1 MRTRRGYR
9 SLVYRLRCL
18 DGILTTRRLRP
29 FLRRRDSVARP
40 QTVFIRARKPCLFM
54 RRRLRGRYVGPI
66 NSSCKAGKVTRLVT
80 RRSRL
85 TFPQSARTFGP
96 PLLDVLPQIRIVMEQ
111 SVNEAWKRLLEEAR
125 RELPEATVRTWL
137 EPSEPIAL
145 DEGRLILGAPDQF
158 AAEWNESK
166 HAVLLARVAERV
178 LGRPTTVVFRVQE
191 DRQRR
196 PQMDFFVAP
205 RESAGVATA
214 TNIGTTPL
222 NERYSFQTFV
232 IGKSNELAAAAAHAV
247 AEAPGK
253 TYNPLF
259 IYGATGLG
267 KTHLMQA
274 IAHAVL
280 EKNPETRLQYFGA
293 EQFINDVIESIHART
308 MSEFRRRYRNDVDLL
323 LVDDVHFLEGKEMTQ
338 EEFFHTF
345 NALFEAH
352 KQIVLT
358 SDRPPKEIPGLEDR
372 LISRF
377 EWGMVADIGHP
388 DLEHRIAIL
397 RKKAEQDHLELT
409 IPDDVLRFIAEHIRS
424 SVRELEGCIIKL
436 LLFASLKNR
445 EVTIELAREALSD
458 KIRQGE
464 DGAGYDGTSG
474 SAPSIDRVQEVVARR
489 WGVTPEGLRSK
500 ARTKTLTIPRQVAM
514 YLARDMLGMQ
524 LVEIGQAFGGR
535 DHSTVIHSVDK
546 VERQMMRDRTFKERV
561 EMARQEL
568 SAL

>member
-1 MRTRRGYR
+1 
-9 SLVYRLRCL
+9 
-18 DGILTTRRLRP
+18 
-29 FLRRRDSVARP
+29 
-40 QTVFIRARKPCLFM
+40 
-54 RRRLRGRYVGPI
+54 
-66 NSSCKAGKVTRLVT
+66 
-80 RRSRL
+80 
-85 TFPQSARTFGP
+85 
-96 PLLDVLPQIRIVMEQ
+96 MEQ
-111 SVNEAWKRLLEEAR
+111 SAKEAWKRLLEEAR
-125 RELPEATVRTWL
+125 RELPDATVRTWL
-137 EPSEPIAL
+137 EPTVPIAL
-145 DEGRLILGAPDQF
+145 DDGRLILGAPDQF
-158 AAEWNESK
+158 AVEWNASK
-166 HAVLLARVAERV
+166 HADVLARAAERV
-178 LGRPTTVVFRVQE
+178 FGRPTAIVFQVQD
-191 DRQRR
+191 DRRQR

-205 RESAGVATA
+205 RGVPAERAGVA
-214 TNIGTTPL
+214 TTPL
-222 NERYSFQTFV
+222 NERYTFQTFV

-274 IAHAVL
+274 IAHTVL
-280 EKNPETRLQYFGA
+280 QKNPETRLQYFGA

-308 MSEFRRRYRNDVDLL
+308 MSEFRRRYRNDVDLF

-345 NALFEAH
+345 NALFEGH

-377 EWGMVADIGHP
+377 EWGLVADIGHP

-464 DGAGYDGTSG
+464 EGSGYGSG
-474 SAPSIDRVQEVVARR
+474 SQSAPSIDRVQEVVARR

-546 VERQMMRDRTFKERV
+546 VERQMVRDRTFKERV

>member
-1 MRTRRGYR
+1 MQ
-9 SLVYRLRCL
+9 L
-18 DGILTTRRLRP
+18 
-29 FLRRRDSVARP
+29 
-40 QTVFIRARKPCLFM
+40 
-54 RRRLRGRYVGPI
+54 
-66 NSSCKAGKVTRLVT
+66 
-80 RRSRL
+80 
-85 TFPQSARTFGP
+85 SAK
-96 PLLDVLPQIRIVMEQ
+96 D
-111 SVNEAWKRLLEEAR
+111 AWKRILDEAH
-125 RELPEATVRTWL
+125 RELPDHTIRTWL
-137 EPSEPIAL
+137 EPTEAIAL
-145 DEGRLILGAPDQF
+145 DEGRLIVGAPDQF
-158 AAEWNESK
+158 AVEWNESK
-166 HAVLLARVAERV
+166 HATLLSRLAEPV
-178 LGRPTTVVFRVQE
+178 LGTPTSVGFRVNE
-191 DRQRR
+191 DRQKR

-205 RESAGVATA
+205 AVTAAAT
-214 TNIGTTPL
+214 TQINPSTQPL
-222 NERYSFQTFV
+222 NERYTFDTFV
-232 IGKSNELAAAAAHAV
+232 IGKSNELAAAAAHAA
-247 AEAPGK
+247 AESPGK

-274 IAHAVL
+274 IAHTVI
-280 EKNPETRLQYFGA
+280 ERHPETRVLYVGA
-293 EQFINDVIESIHART
+293 EQFINEVIESIHGRT
-308 MSEFRRRYRNDVDLL
+308 MPEFRRQYRNDVDLL

-445 EVTIELAREALSD
+445 EVTIELARDALSD

-464 DGAGYDGTSG
+464 EGAGYNSSQ

-500 ARTKTLTIPRQVAM
+500 ARTKTLTVPRQVAM
-514 YLARDMLGMQ
+514 YLARNMLQMQ

>member
-1 MRTRRGYR
+1 
-9 SLVYRLRCL
+9 
-18 DGILTTRRLRP
+18 
-29 FLRRRDSVARP
+29 
-40 QTVFIRARKPCLFM
+40 
-54 RRRLRGRYVGPI
+54 
-66 NSSCKAGKVTRLVT
+66 
-80 RRSRL
+80 
-85 TFPQSARTFGP
+85 
-96 PLLDVLPQIRIVMEQ
+96 MEQ
-111 SVNEAWKRLLEEAR
+111 SVKEAWKRLLDEAR
-125 RELPEATVRTWL
+125 RELPDATVRTWL
-137 EPSEPIAL
+137 EPAVPIAL
-145 DEGRLILGAPDQF
+145 DEDRLVLGAPDQF

-166 HAVLLARVAERV
+166 HAALLARAAERV
-178 LGRPTTVVFRVQE
+178 FGRPTRVIFRVQE
-191 DRQRR
+191 ERQHR

-205 RESAGVATA
+205 QGGTALATERATA
-214 TNIGTTPL
+214 TTPL
-222 NERYSFQTFV
+222 NERYSFDTFV
-232 IGKSNELAAAAAHAV
+232 VGKSNELAAAAAHAV
-247 AEAPGK
+247 VEAPGK

-280 EKNPETRLQYFGA
+280 GRRPETRILYVGA
-293 EQFINDVIESIHART
+293 EQFINEVIESIQART
-308 MSEFRRRYRNDVDLL
+308 MPEFRRRYRSDVDLL

-338 EEFFHTF
+338 DEFFHTF
-345 NALFEAH
+345 NALFEAR
-352 KQIVLT
+352 KQMVLT

-377 EWGMVADIGHP
+377 EWGMVADIGQP

-397 RKKAEQDHLELT
+397 RKKAQQDHLELT
-409 IPDDVLRFIAEHIRS
+409 IPDDALRFIAEHIRS

-445 EVTIELAREALSD
+445 EITIELAREALAD

-464 DGAGYDGTSG
+464 DAAAYGGRPM
-474 SAPSIDRVQEVVARR
+474 PSIDRVQEVVARR

-500 ARTKTLTIPRQVAM
+500 ARTKTLTVPRQVAM
-514 YLARDMLGMQ
+514 YLARDMLSMQ

>member
-1 MRTRRGYR
+1 
-9 SLVYRLRCL
+9 
-18 DGILTTRRLRP
+18 
-29 FLRRRDSVARP
+29 
-40 QTVFIRARKPCLFM
+40 
-54 RRRLRGRYVGPI
+54 
-66 NSSCKAGKVTRLVT
+66 
-80 RRSRL
+80 
-85 TFPQSARTFGP
+85 
-96 PLLDVLPQIRIVMEQ
+96 MEQ
-111 SVNEAWKRLLEEAR
+111 SVNEAWKRLLDEAR

-166 HAVLLARVAERV
+166 HAAFLARAAERV

-205 RESAGVATA
+205 RESSGVATVSPVA
-214 TNIGTTPL
+214 TTPL
-222 NERYSFQTFV
+222 NERYTFQTFV

-280 EKNPETRLQYFGA
+280 EKHLETRLQYFG
-293 EQFINDVIESIHART
+293 
-308 MSEFRRRYRNDVDLL
+308 
-323 LVDDVHFLEGKEMTQ
+323 
-338 EEFFHTF
+338 
-345 NALFEAH
+345 
-352 KQIVLT
+352 
-358 SDRPPKEIPGLEDR
+358 
-372 LISRF
+372 
-377 EWGMVADIGHP
+377 
-388 DLEHRIAIL
+388 
-397 RKKAEQDHLELT
+397 
-409 IPDDVLRFIAEHIRS
+409 AEHIRS

-445 EVTIELAREALSD
+445 EVTIELARDALSD

-464 DGAGYDGTSG
+464 DGAGYGGASG

>member
-1 MRTRRGYR
+1 
-9 SLVYRLRCL
+9 
-18 DGILTTRRLRP
+18 
-29 FLRRRDSVARP
+29 
-40 QTVFIRARKPCLFM
+40 
-54 RRRLRGRYVGPI
+54 
-66 NSSCKAGKVTRLVT
+66 
-80 RRSRL
+80 
-85 TFPQSARTFGP
+85 
-96 PLLDVLPQIRIVMEQ
+96 MEQ
-111 SVNEAWKRLLEEAR
+111 SVNEAWKRLLDEAR

-137 EPSEPIAL
+137 EPSQPIAL
-145 DEGRLILGAPDQF
+145 DNERLVLGTPDQF

-166 HAVLLARVAERV
+166 HASLLARAAERV

-205 RESAGVATA
+205 PTNTAIASATA
-214 TNIGTTPL
+214 VATTPL
-222 NERYSFQTFV
+222 NERYTFQTFV

-247 AEAPGK
+247 GAAPGK

-464 DGAGYDGTSG
+464 EGGAYAASG

-514 YLARDMLGMQ
+514 YLARNMLGMQ

>member
-1 MRTRRGYR
+1 
-9 SLVYRLRCL
+9 
-18 DGILTTRRLRP
+18 
-29 FLRRRDSVARP
+29 
-40 QTVFIRARKPCLFM
+40 
-54 RRRLRGRYVGPI
+54 
-66 NSSCKAGKVTRLVT
+66 
-80 RRSRL
+80 
-85 TFPQSARTFGP
+85 
-96 PLLDVLPQIRIVMEQ
+96 MEQ
-111 SVNEAWKRLLEEAR
+111 STKEAWKRLLDEAR
-125 RELPEATVRTWL
+125 RELPDATVRTWL
-137 EPSEPIAL
+137 EPAVPIAL
-145 DEGRLILGAPDQF
+145 DDGRLIVGAPDQF
-158 AAEWNESK
+158 AVEWNESK
-166 HAVLLARVAERV
+166 HASVLARAAERV
-178 LGRPTTVVFRVQE
+178 FGRPTAVVFRVQE
-191 DRQRR
+191 DRQQR

-205 RESAGVATA
+205 REPATVDKSGVP
-214 TNIGTTPL
+214 TTPL
-222 NERYSFQTFV
+222 NERYTFQTFV

-274 IAHAVL
+274 VAHAVL
-280 EKNPETRLQYFGA
+280 TKYPGTRVHYFGA
-293 EQFINDVIESIHART
+293 EQFINEVIESIHART
-308 MSEFRRRYRNDVDLL
+308 MSEFRRRYRNDVDLF

-345 NALFEAH
+345 NALFEGH

-377 EWGMVADIGHP
+377 EWGLVADIGHP

-458 KIRQGE
+458 KIPGRRRRELRRAAHPQHRSRPGSRGAPLGRDSRRAALQGTDQNPDDPAAGRDVSRAQYAEHAAGGDRPGVRGARPLDRDPLGRQG
-464 DGAGYDGTSG
+464 GAADDAGPDIQGARRNGAPGVVRTVANIGQRAVWAGVG
-474 SAPSIDRVQEVVARR
+474 SARR
-489 WGVTPEGLRSK
+489 CGESPGYQQSQQTDDMTAGGESRHRASGY
-500 ARTKTLTIPRQVAM
+500 AGRQH
-514 YLARDMLGMQ
+514 
-524 LVEIGQAFGGR
+524 FP
-535 DHSTVIHSVDK
+535 
-546 VERQMMRDRTFKERV
+546 
-561 EMARQEL
+561 
-568 SAL
+568 ALYYYY

>member
-1 MRTRRGYR
+1 MEL
-9 SLVYRLRCL
+9 SAK
-18 DGILTTRRLRP
+18 D
-29 FLRRRDSVARP
+29 AW
-40 QTVFIRARKPCLFM
+40 
-54 RRRLRGRYVGPI
+54 
-66 NSSCKAGKVTRLVT
+66 TRL
-80 RRSRL
+80 
-85 TFPQSARTFGP
+85 
-96 PLLDVLPQIRIVMEQ
+96 LD
-111 SVNEAWKRLLEEAR
+111 EAR
-125 RELPEATVRTWL
+125 RELPDATVRTWL
-137 EPSEPIAL
+137 EPAEAIAL
-145 DEGRLILGAPDQF
+145 SDGRLILGTPDQF
-158 AAEWNESK
+158 AAEWNGSK
-166 HAVLLARVAERV
+166 HAPLLSKLAAER
-178 LGRPTTVVFRVQE
+178 LGTPVNVVFQVQE
-191 DRQRR
+191 ERARR

-205 RESAGVATA
+205 PSGEAEAPARRRA
-214 TNIGTTPL
+214 TPL
-222 NERYSFQTFV
+222 NDRYTFRTFV

-247 AEAPGK
+247 AEAPAK

-280 EKNPETRLQYFGA
+280 ERYPNFRVSYMGA
-293 EQFINDVIESIHART
+293 EQFINEVIESIHSRT
-308 MSEFRRRYRNDVDLL
+308 MPDFRRQYRSDVDMF

-345 NALFEAH
+345 NALHEAG

-358 SDRPPKEIPGLEDR
+358 SDRPPKEIPGLEVR
-372 LISRF
+372 LVSRF
-377 EWGMVADIGHP
+377 EWGMVADIGQP

-409 IPDDVLRFIAEHIRS
+409 IPDDVLRFIAEHVGS

-464 DGAGYDGTSG
+464 DGGAYGTQ
-474 SAPSIDRVQEVVARR
+474 ATPSIDRVQEVVARR

-546 VERQMMRDRTFKERV
+546 VERQMVRDRTFKERV

>member
-1 MRTRRGYR
+1 
-9 SLVYRLRCL
+9 
-18 DGILTTRRLRP
+18 
-29 FLRRRDSVARP
+29 
-40 QTVFIRARKPCLFM
+40 
-54 RRRLRGRYVGPI
+54 
-66 NSSCKAGKVTRLVT
+66 
-80 RRSRL
+80 
-85 TFPQSARTFGP
+85 
-96 PLLDVLPQIRIVMEQ
+96 MEQ
-111 SVNEAWKRLLEEAR
+111 SVNEAWKRLLDEAR

-137 EPSEPIAL
+137 EPSQPIAL
-145 DEGRLILGAPDQF
+145 GGGRLIL
-158 AAEWNESK
+158 
-166 HAVLLARVAERV
+166 
-178 LGRPTTVVFRVQE
+178 
-191 DRQRR
+191 
-196 PQMDFFVAP
+196 
-205 RESAGVATA
+205 
-214 TNIGTTPL
+214 
-222 NERYSFQTFV
+222 
-232 IGKSNELAAAAAHAV
+232 
-247 AEAPGK
+247 
-253 TYNPLF
+253 
-259 IYGATGLG
+259 GATGLG

-409 IPDDVLRFIAEHIRS
+409 IPDDVLRFIAEHVRS

-458 KIRQGE
+458 KIRRE
-464 DGAGYDGTSG
+464 KKARATSG
-474 SAPSIDRVQEVVARR
+474 ILRRASTSCWQSSQCRCQSI
-489 WGVTPEGLRSK
+489 P
-500 ARTKTLTIPRQVAM
+500 
-514 YLARDMLGMQ
+514 
-524 LVEIGQAFGGR
+524 
-535 DHSTVIHSVDK
+535 
-546 VERQMMRDRTFKERV
+546 
-561 EMARQEL
+561 
-568 SAL
+568 

>member
-1 MRTRRGYR
+1 
-9 SLVYRLRCL
+9 
-18 DGILTTRRLRP
+18 
-29 FLRRRDSVARP
+29 
-40 QTVFIRARKPCLFM
+40 
-54 RRRLRGRYVGPI
+54 
-66 NSSCKAGKVTRLVT
+66 
-80 RRSRL
+80 
-85 TFPQSARTFGP
+85 
-96 PLLDVLPQIRIVMEQ
+96 MEQ
-111 SVNEAWKRLLEEAR
+111 STKEAWKRLLDEAR
-125 RELPEATVRTWL
+125 RELPDATVRTWL
-137 EPSEPIAL
+137 EPAEPIAL
-145 DEGRLILGAPDQF
+145 DDGRFIVGAPDQF
-158 AAEWNESK
+158 AVEWNESK
-166 HAVLLARVAERV
+166 HAGILARAAERV
-178 LGRPTTVVFRVQE
+178 FGQPTTVVFRVQE
-191 DRQRR
+191 DRQQR

-205 RESAGVATA
+205 REPTVGSDKPSS
-214 TNIGTTPL
+214 TTPL
-222 NERYSFQTFV
+222 NERYTFQTFV

-280 EKNPETRLQYFGA
+280 QNNPGTRLQYFGA
-293 EQFINDVIESIHART
+293 EQFINEVIESIHART
-308 MSEFRRRYRNDVDLL
+308 MSEFRRRYRNDVDLF

-409 IPDDVLRFIAEHIRS
+409 IPDDVLRFIAEHVRS

-464 DGAGYDGTSG
+464 DGATYADQPS
-474 SAPSIDRVQEVVARR
+474 PSIDRVQEVVARR

-500 ARTKTLTIPRQVAM
+500 VRTKTLTIPRQVAM
-514 YLARDMLGMQ
+514 YLARNMLGMQ
-524 LVEIGQAFGGR
+524 LVEIGQAFVGR

-546 VERQMMRDRTFKERV
+546 VERQMIRDRMFKERV
-561 EMARQEL
+561 DMARQEL